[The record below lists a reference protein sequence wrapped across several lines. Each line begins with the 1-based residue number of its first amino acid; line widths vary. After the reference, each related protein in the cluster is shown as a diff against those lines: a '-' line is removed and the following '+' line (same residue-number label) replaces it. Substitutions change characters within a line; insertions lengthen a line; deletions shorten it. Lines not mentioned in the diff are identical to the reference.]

1 MHRIQVFE
9 IDADAKETEI
19 YKQTVPVLDLRAL
32 AALVNQKPRKPREPR
47 VQPVKKEGTKP

>member
-9 IDADAKETEI
+9 IDGDAKETEI

-47 VQPVKKEGTKP
+47 APTNSKKEAKA

>member
-9 IDADAKETEI
+9 IDDDAKETEI

-32 AALVNQKPRKPREPR
+32 AALVNQKMRKTREPR
-47 VQPVKKEGTKP
+47 AQPAKKEAK